1 MRIHFI
7 IHEVFEGPGA
17 FSDMDRDEWTCGQ
30 LFKSLRTRTT
40 SS

>member
-17 FSDMDRDEWTCGQ
+17 FLTWAEMNGHVVSYSRVYEQ
-30 LFKSLRTRTT
+30 E
-40 SS
+40 